1 MKSGPNVPGRHRR
14 RRLWSRAEL
23 RTKRRLTKGAA
34 SLCCTR
40 LLEEGREVP
49 DPSSL
54 IRVIPS
60 DVDTDGKR
68 GIFGKFS
75 PPVDLDVSVLRE
87 NIKKFL
93 DSVNGML
100 TDVPE
105 LAAPYKLDEIEIKV
119 EVDAEGS
126 IQLIGGVKVG
136 ATGGIT
142 FRMTRK

>member
-1 MKSGPNVPGRHRR
+1 M
-14 RRLWSRAEL
+14 
-23 RTKRRLTKGAA
+23 
-34 SLCCTR
+34 
-40 LLEEGREVP
+40 P